1 MMILMSLLGA
11 ASLLQVALRG
21 EMTSYLMLRA
31 VSILCGIG
39 DVESALAIAEKVRWN
54 RGEE

>member
-1 MMILMSLLGA
+1 VILMNLLGA

-39 DVESALAIAEKVRWN
+39 DVESALAIAEKVR
-54 RGEE
+54 EE